1 MSLPYPR
8 PVGLRH
14 VHLSLAPTA
23 RTAKVLAS
31 QTGPWFLAWL
41 SSLGSASAWLPS
53 QADPLRAVH
62 RSAGCLFR
70 AHSGWESLLPRV
82 WPDPTPCSRTCSGE
96 GVRSGDGGR
105 REQEE
110 EYSGSCIR
118 LGLNPGSAPWG
129 FGLLYLCFLSWKR
142 RRGSPDV
149 VSGRVEAPP
158 PQGIISELQVQRF
171 GLALVKVRLAA
182 SALKSWCL
190 TQ

>member
-1 MSLPYPR
+1 MP
-8 PVGLRH
+8 
-14 VHLSLAPTA
+14 
-23 RTAKVLAS
+23 
-31 QTGPWFLAWL
+31 
-41 SSLGSASAWLPS
+41 
-53 QADPLRAVH
+53 
-62 RSAGCLFR
+62 GCLHR
-70 AHSGWESLLPRV
+70 PIRSELCTGALAA
-82 WPDPTPCSRTCSGE
+82 CSGLTL
-96 GVRSGDGGR
+96 GGR
-105 REQEE
+105 AFSPGSGQTPHPAAEPALGRECALGTGAGG
-110 EYSGSCIR
+110 SRGRNIAGSCIR

-171 GLALVKVRLAA
+171 GSALVKVRLAA